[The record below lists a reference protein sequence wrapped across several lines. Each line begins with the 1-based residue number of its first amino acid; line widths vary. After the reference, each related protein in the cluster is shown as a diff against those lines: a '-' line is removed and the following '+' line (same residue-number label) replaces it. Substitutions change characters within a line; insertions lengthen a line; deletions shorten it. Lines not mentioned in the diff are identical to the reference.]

1 MELALIPGRKER
13 PTMLES
19 LLLSWIVLS
28 LSIAITAADVPGV
41 KVRGF
46 WGVVLVAALFGVLNV
61 LVGWFL
67 FALIGIGTL
76 GLGFL
81 LAFLTRILVN
91 AILLKL
97 VDALT
102 DQLTIT
108 DFRYA
113 LLAALVM
120 SGLGTLFEWLAGV
133 RWAAM

>member
-1 MELALIPGRKER
+1 
-13 PTMLES
+13 MLES

-28 LSIAITAADVPGV
+28 LIIAITAAVIPGV
-41 KVRGF
+41 NVRGF

-61 LVGWFL
+61 VIGWSL
-67 FALIGIGTL
+67 FVLIGIGTL

-81 LAFLTRILVN
+81 LAFVTRIVVN

-102 DQLTIT
+102 TQLTIT

-113 LLAALVM
+113 LLAAVVM
-120 SGLGTLFEWLAGV
+120 SGLGTLMEWMVGV
-133 RWAAM
+133 RFVA

>member
-1 MELALIPGRKER
+1 
-13 PTMLES
+13 MLES

-28 LSIAITAADVPGV
+28 LIIAITAAVVPGV
-41 KVRGF
+41 NVRGF

>member
-1 MELALIPGRKER
+1 FHGAGMELALNPGRKER

-28 LSIAITAADVPGV
+28 LSIAITAAVVPGV
-41 KVRGF
+41 NVRGF

-113 LLAALVM
+113 
-120 SGLGTLFEWLAGV
+120 
-133 RWAAM
+133 